1 MEAIFQLGQQP
12 LFRLLA
18 AIIVLSLVEMDPL
31 IGGVALVCWSIWV
44 TASLMKIRGQQ

>member
-18 AIIVLSLVEMDPL
+18 ALIVLTLVEIDPM
-31 IGGVALVCWSIWV
+31 IGGVALFCWSIWV